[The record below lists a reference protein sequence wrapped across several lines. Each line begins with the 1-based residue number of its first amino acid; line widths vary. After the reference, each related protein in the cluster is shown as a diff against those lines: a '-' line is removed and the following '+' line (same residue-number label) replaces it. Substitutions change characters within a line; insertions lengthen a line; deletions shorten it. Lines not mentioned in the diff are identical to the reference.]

1 MAFKTFQELSA
12 ANAPKVEARLAS
24 LGLVE
29 ARSSIESPNTPITGK
44 ELLKAFGSIETSSG
58 ILISPE
64 AGLSHPDVYACV
76 KVITEYIGM
85 LPIQVFQR
93 MRDESGEMLGKKP
106 ATTHP
111 LWPLLF
117 ELPNP
122 EMTAV
127 EVIEAMVGHVLLRGN
142 AYAHVVRN
150 NAGQVLEL
158 WPLRPDRVW
167 VYRKLGETGEMLPGG
182 DLEFI
187 YTPYAGTP
195 VRFAENEIW
204 HVKGLSTDG
213 LLGYAPV
220 QLQAEALG
228 GAVAAEK
235 YAGRFFANDARPG
248 GVFTHPGS
256 LSDKAYNR
264 LIDAINNAHRGL
276 DNAHKMM
283 LLEEGI
289 TWQQVGLSPDQAQFL
304 QTRQFNTE
312 QISRIFRV
320 SGRLLNDERHPS
332 RLSAEDATA
341 EDVRQLVM
349 PWTRRF
355 ELAIKRDVLNRPSD
369 RDYFVEFMLGKLLKA
384 SLASR
389 TAYYAAG
396 RQNGWLSA
404 NDVRREEGLNPIG
417 PDGDHYMVPINMEDA
432 SKIDEPD
439 SELTPTDP
447 GAPPTTAKGPASNDP
462 SKGSDNNATKT
473 PAELR
478 EAFEGL
484 LTDATVRVLKRERRD
499 VLELARKAFK
509 RGEPGKLGADLS
521 GLYLNHE
528 PFVNDALAGPSV
540 AYVRATARDASGVA
554 LAVNQAAKRHIEAT
568 DKAIQG
574 ILAREDASFEAIEA
588 LFTDEALAERAKTAG
603 NDLIEALSE

>member
-1 MAFKTFQELSA
+1 M
-12 ANAPKVEARLAS
+12 NARLAK

-29 ARSSIESPNTPITGK
+29 PRASIENPNTPLTGK

-58 ILISPE
+58 VVISPE
-64 AGLSHPDVYACV
+64 AALSHPDVYACV
-76 KVITEYIGM
+76 RVISEYIAM
-85 LPIQVFQR
+85 LPIQVFKRQR
-93 MRDESGEMLGKKP
+93 DDSGDLLGKKP
-106 ATTHP
+106 APNHP
-111 LWPLLF
+111 LWPLLH

-127 EVIEAMVGHVLLRGN
+127 EVVEAMVGHVLLRGN

-150 NAGQVLEL
+150 GGGEVLEI

-182 DLEFI
+182 DLQYI
-187 YTPYAGTP
+187 YTPYAGQP
-195 VRFAENEIW
+195 IKFNEDEIW

-213 LLGYAPV
+213 LLGYSPI
-220 QLQAEALG
+220 QLQAEAMG
-228 GAVAAEK
+228 GAIAAEK

-248 GVFTHPGS
+248 GVFMHPGQ

-264 LIDAINNAHRGL
+264 LLQAINDAHRGF

-289 TWQQVGLSPDQAQFL
+289 SWQQVGLAPDAAQFL

-312 QISRIFRV
+312 QISRMFRV
-320 SGRLLNDERHPS
+320 PGRLINDERHPS

-355 ELAIKRDVLNRPSD
+355 ELSIKRDILNLKRD
-369 RDYFVEFMLGKLLKA
+369 RDYFAKFNLSLLLKA
-384 SLASR
+384 SLAAR
-389 TAYYAAG
+389 TAYYSAG

-404 NDVRREEGLNPIG
+404 NDVRVEEDMNPIG
-417 PDGDHYMVPINMEDA
+417 PEGDHYMVPVNMEPAENLD
-432 SKIDEPD
+432 KEPD
-439 SELTPTDP
+439 ADDQ
-447 GAPPTTAKGPASNDP
+447 GAAPKGPPTTAKGPASNDP
-462 SKGSDNNATKT
+462 SKGSDNNAART
-473 PAELR
+473 PTELR

-484 LTDATVRVLKRERRD
+484 LSDATERVLRRERRD

-509 RGEPGKLGADLS
+509 RGEPQLLS
-521 GLYLNHE
+521 EWLPDFYANHG
-528 PFVNDALAGPSV
+528 PFVGDALSASLN
-540 AYVRATARDASGVA
+540 AYVRATAQDGSRAA
-554 LAVNQAAKRHIEAT
+554 YAATEAVRTHIDAT
-568 DKAIQG
+568 DRAIRAV
-574 ILAREDASFEAIEA
+574 LAGEDATLEAIEA
-588 LFTDEALAERAKTAG
+588 LYADSALAGRAKSAG
-603 NDLIEALSE
+603 KALIEALSTE